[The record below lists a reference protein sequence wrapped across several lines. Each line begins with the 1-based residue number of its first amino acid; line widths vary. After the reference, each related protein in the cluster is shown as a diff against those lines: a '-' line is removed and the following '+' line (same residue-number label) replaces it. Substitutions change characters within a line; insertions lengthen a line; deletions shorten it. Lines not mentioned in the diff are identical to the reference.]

1 MTDMRISI
9 EQLTV
14 EAACKPRSID
24 FELHPMIAAHCGI
37 REDDII
43 DYTILKHSIDARSQP
58 DVKLLYSLIVE
69 LDDHVKPNR
78 MMEEAPAQL
87 PYETP
92 VFDCPDPVQNPLI
105 IGAGPAGLFCG
116 LILAMAGCKP
126 VILDRGRDVTRRQAD
141 IDHFFRTRELNEESN
156 LLFGEGGAGTWSDG
170 KLFTR
175 IRDPR
180 IEFVLHEMIE
190 AGAPEN
196 IGYYSHPHIGSDKLP
211 GVIASL
217 RRKIESLGGSFRWDS
232 RVESLL
238 VKDGA
243 CRGVI
248 LADGEKIEAPLVV
261 SACGHSARDFILE
274 CIHAGAAFRMK
285 GFQIGCRIEHPQDF
299 INWMQFGVQETI
311 PALGSAEYCQVS
323 RPSADGRSG
332 GVTTFCMCPGGEII
346 PAVSEAER
354 LRTNGMSLHAR
365 SGPFANSALVT
376 TWPADSFA
384 TPEEAFRFLDSCER
398 EIFLAGG
405 SDYTCP
411 AQRASDFLTEKTTA
425 PRALENNSYR
435 LGLVPERLD
444 RLLPARLRTALRKA
458 IPNFERKIPG
468 FSSGIL
474 TGIETG
480 VSSPV
485 RFLRDPETLESGIR
499 GLWIGGEGAGCAG
512 GITSA
517 AVDGIRLAE
526 SMLRTGC

>member
-1 MTDMRISI
+1 MKISI

-14 EAACKPRSID
+14 AAAGKPRSID
-24 FELHPMIAAHCGI
+24 FELHPMIAAYCGI

-43 DYTILKHSIDARSQP
+43 DYTILKRSIDARSQP

-69 LDDHVKPNR
+69 LDDHVKPTS
-78 MMEEAPAQL
+78 MMEEAPAVL

-92 VFDCPDPVQNPLI
+92 VFHCPDPPQNPLI
-105 IGAGPAGLFCG
+105 VGAGPAGLFCA
-116 LILAMAGCKP
+116 LILAMAGCRP
-126 VILDRGRDVTRRQAD
+126 VVLDRGRDVTRRQAD

-217 RRKIESLGGSFRWDS
+217 RRKIESLGGIFRWDS

-248 LADGEKIEAPLVV
+248 LADGAKIEAPLVV

-274 CIHAGAAFRMK
+274 CIHAGATFRMK

-311 PALGSAEYCQVS
+311 PALGSAEYCLVS

-346 PAVSEAER
+346 PATPKRER
-354 LRTNGMSLHAR
+354 LCTNGMSNAAR
-365 SGPFANSALVT
+365 SGKFANAAMVT
-376 TWPADSFA
+376 TLGPEVFG
-384 TPEEAFRFLDSCER
+384 TPQEAYAFLDDLEHR
-398 EIFLAGG
+398 AYELGG
-405 SDYTCP
+405 GDFTCP
-411 AQRASDFLTEKTTA
+411 AQRAADFLRGNAGKL
-425 PRALENNSYR
+425 PKHNSWKF
-435 LGLVPERLD
+435 GAV
-444 RLLPARLRTALRKA
+444 PARLDSLLPKNIRSALSRA
-458 IPNFERKIPG
+458 LIHFDHQAEGYIRYG
-468 FSSGIL
+468 TL
-474 TGIETG
+474 LGIETR

-485 RFLRDPETLESGIR
+485 RFERDEVTRQNPLKDFYPV
-499 GLWIGGEGAGCAG
+499 GEGAGLAG
-512 GITSA
+512 GITSSA
-517 AVDGIRLAE
+517 IDGILTAE
-526 SMLRTGC
+526 SILKYHS